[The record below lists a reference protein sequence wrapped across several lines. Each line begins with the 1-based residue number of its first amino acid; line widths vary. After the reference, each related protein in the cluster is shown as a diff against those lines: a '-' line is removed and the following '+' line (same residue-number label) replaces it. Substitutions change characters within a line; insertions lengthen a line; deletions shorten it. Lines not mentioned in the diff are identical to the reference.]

1 MQASNSKQNKALNL
15 RLVLSHIA
23 TLSPISRAEIAKITG
38 LTKQTITNM
47 VDELLAAELVAE
59 LGIKKEGAVG
69 KPSKMLALSAK
80 GTYSLGFRVFSGHCQ
95 VALYNLTNNKL
106 GEMQIERTTPL
117 EQGLQHAAKSLLNEH
132 KVGNEAVLGAGLS
145 FVDQFDQHYAS
156 HQARQEFAQL
166 LADKLSL
173 PTVLETTAAAC
184 AACHMLHGEAK
195 GLNSFVYIHLGLQID
210 AAVVHSR
217 RIMLGHNQLTGALG
231 EIFVTPET
239 SGKDAELGR
248 LNDFASLDALRQ
260 QSRQP
265 NMDLAAM
272 SSLLDEQPQLVERWL
287 ELAAEPMRIAIHML
301 ESVLNSQTIIFG
313 GDITPELL
321 DLLIARLRPL
331 IPSIAQYGE
340 RDVPRMIKTPN
351 VQDIAISGVATLPL
365 HSALD
370 MTQPY
375 AAYLPQMSELS
386 TKQALLFVGPQ

>member
-59 LGIKKEGAVG
+59 LGIKKEGTVG

-80 GTYSLGFRVFSGHCQ
+80 GTYSLGFRIFSGHCQ
-95 VALYNLTNNKL
+95 VALYNLTNSKL
-106 GEMQIERTTPL
+106 GEVQVERTEPL
-117 EQGLQHAAKSLLNEH
+117 ELSLQQAAQALLSEH
-132 KVGNEAVLGAGLS
+132 KVSNEALLGAGLS
-145 FVDQFDQHYAS
+145 FVDQFDQHYAN
-156 HQARQEFAQL
+156 HQARQALAQL

-195 GLNSFVYIHLGLQID
+195 GLTSFVYIHLGLQIES
-210 AAVVHSR
+210 AVVHSR

-239 SGKDAELGR
+239 SDKDAELGR

-265 NMDLAAM
+265 NMDLAAIAA
-272 SSLLDEQPQLVERWL
+272 LLDEHPQMVDRWL

-331 IPSIAQYGE
+331 IPSIAQHGE
-340 RDVPRMIKTPN
+340 RDVPRMLKTPN

-370 MTQPY
+370 MAQPY
-375 AAYLPQMSELS
+375 AAYLPQMSALS
-386 TKQALLFVGPQ
+386 AKQALLFMSH